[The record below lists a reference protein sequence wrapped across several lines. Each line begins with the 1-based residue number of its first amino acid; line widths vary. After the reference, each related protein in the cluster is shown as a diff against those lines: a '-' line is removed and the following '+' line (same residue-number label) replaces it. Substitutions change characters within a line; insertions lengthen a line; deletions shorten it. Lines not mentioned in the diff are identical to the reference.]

1 MSYICVA
8 TIFIFLPW
16 PKSQISMCA
25 SGTFGEKRNDLLD
38 EKLTISEL
46 CEHIHISGS
55 SITIG
60 IILKLDVKKLDK
72 YSQIISTR
80 GLNSQNMKNV

>member
-1 MSYICVA
+1 MSHVCVA

-16 PKSQISMCA
+16 PKSQISMCT
-25 SGTFGEKRNDLLD
+25 SGTYGEKRNDLLD
-38 EKLTISEL
+38 EKPTISEL

-60 IILKLDVKKLDK
+60 IILISWMLR
-72 YSQIISTR
+72 SSIIFTNYIYKR
-80 GLNSQNMKNV
+80 T